1 MSGMLIRLAIH
12 VVSLLVV
19 FYFIWNVHSGFFV
32 AAVIMALILALVNAV
47 IKPIVLILTLPIS
60 ILTLGL
66 FVIVINILLF
76 ALSFA
81 VLNAFGYHFD
91 ISFGRIALGWLVYV
105 VISTVLTRV
114 I

>member
-1 MSGMLIRLAIH
+1 MLIRLAIH
-12 VVSLLVV
+12 ALALLFV
-19 FYFIWNVHSGFFV
+19 FYFIWNIHTGFFL
-32 AAVIMALILALVNAV
+32 AAIIMALILALVNAV
-47 IKPIVLILTLPIS
+47 IKPVVLILTLPIS
-60 ILTLGL
+60 IITLGL

-105 VISTVLTRV
+105 LISTVLTHV

>member
-1 MSGMLIRLAIH
+1 MLIRFAIH
-12 VVSLLVV
+12 VLALLFV

-32 AAVIMALILALVNAV
+32 AALIMALILALANAV
-47 IKPIVLILTLPIS
+47 LKPIILILTLPIT

-66 FVIVINILLF
+66 FVIVVNILLF

-81 VLNAFGYHFD
+81 ILNGLGYHFD
-91 ISFGRIALGWLVYV
+91 VSFGRIALGWLVYV
-105 VISTVLTRV
+105 LISTVLTHV

>member
-1 MSGMLIRLAIH
+1 MGAVLIRFAIH
-12 VVSLLVV
+12 TLALLFV
-19 FYFIWNVHSGFFV
+19 FYFIWNVHSGFFL
-32 AAVIMALILALVNAV
+32 AAVIMALVLAIVNAV
-47 IKPIVLILTLPIS
+47 VKPIILILTLPIS

-81 VLNAFGYHFD
+81 LLNAFGYHFD
-91 ISFGRIALGWLVYV
+91 IPFSRIALGWLVYV
-105 VISTVLTRV
+105 GISWVLTQV

>member
-1 MSGMLIRLAIH
+1 MLIRLAIH

-19 FYFIWNVHSGFFV
+19 FYFIWNIHTGFFV

-47 IKPIVLILTLPIS
+47 IKPIVLILTL
-60 ILTLGL
+60 GL
-66 FVIVINILLF
+66 FVVVINILLF

-105 VISTVLTRV
+105 LVSTVLTRV

>member
-1 MSGMLIRLAIH
+1 MSAMLVRFAIH
-12 VVSLLVV
+12 VLSLLFV

-32 AAVIMALILALVNAV
+32 AAIIMALILALANAV
-47 IKPIVLILTLPIS
+47 LKPILLILTLPIT

-81 VLNAFGYHFD
+81 ILNGLGHHFD
-91 ISFGRIALGWLVYV
+91 ISFGRLVLGWLVYV
-105 VISTVLTRV
+105 VISTVLTHV